1 MPDNLSSRSTNA
13 VRWVSIVLILVA
25 VMLLVRALPVD
36 ELKGALESWVAD
48 LGFWGPLIF
57 GLVYVVATVLLI
69 PASVLTLAAGAVF
82 GLGLGLVTVSLAST
96 TGAACAF
103 LIARYL
109 ARERVQRLAER
120 NDKFGAI
127 DDAISEGGWRIVAM
141 LRLSPAVPFGLQN
154 YLYGLTRLRFVPYV
168 LTSWIAMLPGT
179 LLYVYLGLV
188 AGSAAAGG
196 GGRSPAEWAL
206 LVVGLLATL
215 GVTVYI
221 TRLAQKQLAKRT
233 ELRDQSEPERNTQAS
248 QPANTS
254 PPWRLAVMAVILM
267 ALGLFAQSR
276 SEQLTEAVRGW
287 VDAPAENVDAGNS
300 GADAS

>member
-1 MPDNLSSRSTNA
+1 MPENSSSRFAPA
-13 VRWVSIVLILVA
+13 VRWISILLLIAAVL
-25 VMLLVRALPVD
+25 LLVRTLPMD
-36 ELKGALESWVAD
+36 QLKSALEVWVAD

-57 GLVYVVATVLLI
+57 GLIYVVATVLLI

-109 ARERVQRLAER
+109 ARERVQRLAQR

-206 LVVGLLATL
+206 LVIGLLATL
-215 GVTVYI
+215 GVTIYI
-221 TRLAQKQLAKRT
+221 TKLAQKQLAKRT
-233 ELRDQSEPERNTQAS
+233 ELRSEQNDTDTRESNGDAAAT
-248 QPANTS
+248 
-254 PPWRLAVMAVILM
+254 PPWRLAIVAVVL
-267 ALGLFAQSR
+267 LGLAMFAQSR
-276 SEQLTEAVRGW
+276 SEQLTETVRGW
-287 VDAPAENVDAGNS
+287 VGEVETTTTSP
-300 GADAS
+300 

>member
-1 MPDNLSSRSTNA
+1 MADPQSSRTSTA
-13 VRWVSIVLILVA
+13 VRWISILLIVA
-25 VMLLVRALPVD
+25 AIMLLVRALPVD
-36 ELKGALESWVAD
+36 ELKDALEGWVAE

-57 GLVYVVATVLLI
+57 GLIYVVATVLLI

-82 GLGLGLVTVSLAST
+82 GLVLGLVTVSLAST

-206 LVVGLLATL
+206 LVVGLMATL

-221 TRLAQKQLAKRT
+221 TKLAQKQLAKRT
-233 ELRDQSEPERNTQAS
+233 ELRDESDGNEEQES
-248 QPANTS
+248 QPEPART
-254 PPWRLAVMAVILM
+254 PWRLAAAAILLLAV
-267 ALGLFAQSR
+267 ALFAQSR
-276 SEQLTEAVRGW
+276 SDQFTETVRDWIG
-287 VDAPAENVDAGNS
+287 EE
-300 GADAS
+300 GATSDQ

>member
-1 MPDNLSSRSTNA
+1 MPDQPSSRSATT
-13 VRWVSIVLILVA
+13 VRWISILLIVAA

-36 ELKGALESWVAD
+36 ELKSALEAWVAD

-57 GLVYVVATVLLI
+57 GVVYVAATVLLI

-196 GGRSPAEWAL
+196 GGRSPAEWVL

-215 GVTVYI
+215 GVTIYI
-221 TRLAQKQLAKRT
+221 TKLAQKQLAKRT
-233 ELRDQSEPERNTQAS
+233 ELRDEDAKETATAERP
-248 QPANTS
+248 PADVRL
-254 PPWRLAVMAVILM
+254 PWRLAVIAVVLLSF
-267 ALGLFAQSR
+267 ALFAQSR
-276 SEQLTEAVRGW
+276 SDQVTEAVRGW
-287 VDAPAENVDAGNS
+287 V
-300 GADAS
+300 GASDSDVGTNG